1 VTQND
6 FNVAFDD
13 LAGDPLT
20 PQQIAARIAQRDH
33 RRTILLAS
41 LSLFFWLLGT
51 TGMML
56 MVVGLNQLV
65 IYIRIAPYLD
75 SPATHQRGQPLSEA
89 DVQRFWGTDL
99 IHHSMPW
106 IGGSVVAL
114 MLAALFTVL
123 LIFSS
128 RRATLH
134 RINLSLKL
142 ISEQLKQMRE
152 SATPQ
157 K

>member
-1 VTQND
+1 MI
-6 FNVAFDD
+6 
-13 LAGDPLT
+13 LAG
-20 PQQIAARIAQRDH
+20 
-33 RRTILLAS
+33 
-41 LSLFFWLLGT
+41 LSLLFWLAGT
-51 TGMML
+51 TGMMV

-75 SPATHQRGQPLSEA
+75 STLTHQRNQTLSEA
-89 DVQRFWGTDL
+89 DIQRFWGTDL

-142 ISEQLKQMRE
+142 ISEQLKQMHQ
-152 SATPQ
+152 SPPAQ